1 MKGRNDMT
9 TDNPYADKEKDYET
23 AIAMD
28 KIAKGIFAPVYP
40 LLAEQIVEAHGI
52 TRGIC
57 VEIGAGPGPLA
68 IALAKI
74 TDLEIYAL
82 DQSEHAVGFAKDNAA
97 EQGVADQINFIRE
110 DVVSMP
116 FEDDYADL
124 IVSRGSLFFW
134 QDLTA
139 AFNEIFRILKPGGK
153 THIGGGFGNKEVKN
167 KIFEAMAKKDGNFA
181 KKVGGRMG
189 PENLARFKAALGDSL
204 VDKYEISQTDAGLWI
219 YISKS

>member
-1 MKGRNDMT
+1 MSK
-9 TDNPYADKEKDYET
+9 DNPYADKDKDYET

-57 VEIGAGPGPLA
+57 VEIGTGPGPLA

-82 DQSEHAVGFAKDNAA
+82 DQSEHAVGFGKDNAA
-97 EQGVADQINFIRE
+97 EQGVADRIHFVQE

-116 FEDDYADL
+116 FEDNYADL

-189 PENLARFKAALGDSL
+189 PENLARFKAALEDSL

-219 YISKS
+219 YISKP